1 MPKSRTSYA
10 SKSRTKPG
18 SPPGEMQIDP
28 LAAQP
33 NLTSLRIAPEGVQDA
48 GGLAN
53 PGPGGVLWL
62 NVDGLGD
69 AATLTQIAER
79 FGLHPLAME
88 DVVETNQRP
97 KVEAYDDHLFV
108 VLRMPSTHGERFG
121 TEQVALFLGRDY
133 VITFQE
139 RPGDVFDPVRAR
151 LRNPH
156 SRIRERGTD
165 YLAYALIDAVIDSFF
180 PVLEGIGARLE
191 ELEDDVLNRAEP
203 DQVHEIHAIK
213 HELMAIRGALWPMRD
228 TVSSLLRDDG
238 SLIADQTRLYLRDC
252 HDHTYQLIDTIGT
265 YREIASGLVDLHLS
279 SQSNR
284 MNEVMQVLTL
294 IATIFIP
301 LTFIAGVYGM
311 NFDHM
316 PELHTRWGYPV
327 AMGAMVVIG
336 VGLAIWFRRKGWLG
350 GGR

>member
-1 MPKSRTSYA
+1 MAKNHMSFARKSRS
-10 SKSRTKPG
+10 KPG

-28 LAAQP
+28 KAAP
-33 NLTSLRIAPEGVQDA
+33 PLLTSLVITPEGLHREE
-48 GGLAN
+48 GLAQA
-53 PGPGGVLWL
+53 GKGVLWL

-69 AATLTQIAER
+69 AVTLNRIAER

-97 KVEAYDDHLFV
+97 KVEAYNDHLFV
-108 VLRMPSTHGERFG
+108 VLRMPRSQGEQFG

-133 VITFQE
+133 VITLQE
-139 RPGDVFDPVRAR
+139 REGDVFEPVRTR

-156 SRIRERGTD
+156 SRIRERGAD
-165 YLAYALIDAVIDSFF
+165 YLAYALIDAVTDSFF
-180 PVLEGIGARLE
+180 PVLDHMGDRIEH
-191 ELEDDVLNRAEP
+191 LEDAILQQSEPVQVQVL
-203 DQVHEIHAIK
+203 HSIK
-213 HELMAIRGALWPMRD
+213 HELLAIRAAVWPTRD
-228 TVSSLLRDDG
+228 TVSSLLRDD
-238 SLIADQTRLYLRDC
+238 SALITDQTRLYLRDC

-279 SQSNR
+279 SQSNK